1 MMSIL
6 SGLGVSVRGL
16 CPGPHP
22 DRDPPLRYGKEWVVL
37 ILLECILVL
46 IDGDG
51 ETHQV
56 KKFASAMLL
65 WRDVDKNSTR
75 CIKANRFAVNPI
87 FHFNFV
93 SDSSHMFDKK

>member
-22 DRDPPLRYGKEWVVL
+22 DRDSPHYTVKSGWYTSYWNAFLF
-37 ILLECILVL
+37 L

-75 CIKANRFAVNPI
+75 CIKANRFAVNR
-87 FHFNFV
+87 
-93 SDSSHMFDKK
+93 